1 MRVYLWKARWKCEV
15 HFGNGPRAPKNCAA
29 PFASAGIRLC
39 VVREAETGGRGPATL
54 ISAGHL
60 FGVVLSEIVR
70 VNEGGARLHWW
81 ECGSKPRTA
90 CKAG

>member
-15 HFGNGPRAPKNCAA
+15 HFGNGPRGPKNCAA

-60 FGVVLSEIVR
+60 FGAVLSEIVR
-70 VNEGGARLHWW
+70 VNER
-81 ECGSKPRTA
+81 
-90 CKAG
+90 